1 VLIELTLDNDTDTV
15 VTVTRANLITR
26 NGPFDGRFP
35 AGGDEWRSA
44 RPHSER
50 NVAIRWT
57 LAERVVDALGDQPRL
72 ELELAIADKREEL
85 TIVFEKQ

>member
-1 VLIELTLDNDTDTV
+1 
-15 VTVTRANLITR
+15 
-26 NGPFDGRFP
+26 
-35 AGGDEWRSA
+35 
-44 RPHSER
+44 
-50 NVAIRWT
+50 